1 MRVRE
6 LELELE
12 SCTRSI
18 RARNRPRSIP
28 HADSSFYARR
38 LDQLPDKYGGG
49 LVVTGGA
56 GGVWDCKEEV
66 LLREHVYSLE
76 ENRREQAGREA
87 GIGDCPE
94 RRRWAECSATT

>member
-1 MRVRE
+1 
-6 LELELE
+6 
-12 SCTRSI
+12 
-18 RARNRPRSIP
+18 
-28 HADSSFYARR
+28 
-38 LDQLPDKYGGG
+38 LPDKYGGG